1 MFLDKATP
9 ANCYRLETFRATG
22 SISATASQQLRCY
35 FVTKCHFPAQ
45 LAPSSR
51 TDGLTD
57 IRSVS
62 DPVFLEKA
70 SENTLEIYQKIM
82 WQVESR
88 YGPVME
94 VFEVEGTRER
104 RLVIGY
110 KMGGTS
116 HFFRYVLTPNPA
128 SSTHPSTFSA
138 LSNLYHYYQLYSAR
152 KYVEQFSN
160 GVTII
165 SLYLNPV
172 PDSTAAPIE
181 SSIFQVMKEAS
192 LLYCLPDNPFFLNPE
207 NSNHAVQEATY
218 ACGCLAISIRY
229 LSNHLYHQ
237 TAVGSLHNIFAI
249 ASGLHISF

>member
-45 LAPSSR
+45 PPPSSR

-70 SENTLEIYQKIM
+70 SENTLEIYQKII
-82 WQVESR
+82 WQVEGR
-88 YGPVME
+88 HGPVME

-110 KMGGTS
+110 KMGGPS
-116 HFFRYVLTPNPA
+116 RFFRYALTPNAA
-128 SSTHPSTFSA
+128 SGTHSPSSSA

-165 SLYLNPV
+165 SLYLNPM
-172 PDSTAAPIE
+172 PNSTAAPIE
-181 SSIFQVMKEAS
+181 GSIFQVMKEAS
-192 LLYCLPDNPFFLNPE
+192 LLYCLPDNPFFLNPD

-218 ACGCLAISIRY
+218 ACGYLIVSARY
-229 LSNHLYHQ
+229 QSNHSYHQ
-237 TAVGSLHNIFAI
+237 TAVGYLHSIFAI
-249 ASGLHISF
+249 ASGLHISI